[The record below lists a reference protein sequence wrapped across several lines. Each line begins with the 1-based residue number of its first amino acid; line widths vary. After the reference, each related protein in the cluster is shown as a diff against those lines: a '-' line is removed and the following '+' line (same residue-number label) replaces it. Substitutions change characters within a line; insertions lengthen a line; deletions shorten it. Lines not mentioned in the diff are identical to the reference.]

1 MSSVFTRAIV
11 ELETEKTGVSPL
23 NAKCVFR
30 EVGGVVQYDKL
41 PSLVEIRLFIR
52 TVSPCLNS
60 LSTP

>member
-30 EVGGVVQYDKL
+30 EVLVQL
-41 PSLVEIRLFIR
+41 LLVD
-52 TVSPCLNS
+52 
-60 LSTP
+60 

>member
-30 EVGGVVQYDKL
+30 EVLVQLLLD
-41 PSLVEIRLFIR
+41 
-52 TVSPCLNS
+52 
-60 LSTP
+60 